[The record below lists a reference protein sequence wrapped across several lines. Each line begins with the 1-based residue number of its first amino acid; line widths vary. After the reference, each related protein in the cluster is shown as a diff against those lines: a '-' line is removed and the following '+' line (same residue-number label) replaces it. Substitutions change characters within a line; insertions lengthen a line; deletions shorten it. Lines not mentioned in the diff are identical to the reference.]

1 LAEEEIV
8 GNSFLNFVHKDE
20 RDCVQSALGV
30 AKERTCIDLRISRD
44 LAACASWFEAKLTR
58 WGCDGEPSQFVCTF
72 HDISRWRR
80 FEDIAQNALE
90 ECFALASSRSNSSQ
104 ERASAASDKG
114 FREQVSQ
121 LKLALEAGLESE
133 KFRRIFEMSM
143 DPIFLIGED
152 TTVHQCNEAALRILK
167 LNNMSEI
174 VQKLTVPMVSPE
186 FQPDGSRTL
195 EKLHK
200 FCQPLFAGETVTG
213 EWWHYNAE
221 GTLFPVLVKIQNIV
235 SDGKNYTV
243 CVWHDLTEI
252 KRREAELEKAK
263 EAAEAANQAKSQFLA
278 NISHEIRT
286 PMNGVIGV
294 TELLLRTE
302 LTEEQRSYLEV
313 ILSSGENLLN
323 IISDVLDIS
332 KIEAR
337 SIVLESIPFSLRET
351 IEDSLSSVRV
361 LALQKDLELN
371 VFVEDDLPSKVIG
384 DPTRF
389 RQVLLNLLSNAIKF
403 TESGRI
409 EIRAVIKD
417 PKDSLAANP
426 RLSPCTSS
434 WVEGK
439 EAGKRIRVLTDA
451 EDPTGKSNFDS
462 LSPLIQFEV
471 SDTGI
476 GISEDMIPKLFQ
488 AFTQADESTSRKYGG
503 TGLGLAICQS
513 LVTLMGGKISIS
525 STLGQ
530 GSTFSFTLPFRVP
543 ETASGPPPETSPE
556 MSISGRNNPV
566 PGLPAASV
574 HLPPLHVSLPHS
586 TSLETPSPLVELRS
600 FAGLRCLVVEDN
612 PVNRMVVVRLLGSL
626 QVTCDVAEDGVKAV
640 EACQAKE
647 YDVIFM

>member
-1 LAEEEIV
+1 
-8 GNSFLNFVHKDE
+8 
-20 RDCVQSALGV
+20 
-30 AKERTCIDLRISRD
+30 
-44 LAACASWFEAKLTR
+44 
-58 WGCDGEPSQFVCTF
+58 
-72 HDISRWRR
+72 
-80 FEDIAQNALE
+80 
-90 ECFALASSRSNSSQ
+90 
-104 ERASAASDKG
+104 
-114 FREQVSQ
+114 
-121 LKLALEAGLESE
+121 
-133 KFRRIFEMSM
+133 
-143 DPIFLIGED
+143 
-152 TTVHQCNEAALRILK
+152 
-167 LNNMSEI
+167 
-174 VQKLTVPMVSPE
+174 
-186 FQPDGSRTL
+186 
-195 EKLHK
+195 
-200 FCQPLFAGETVTG
+200 
-213 EWWHYNAE
+213 
-221 GTLFPVLVKIQNIV
+221 
-235 SDGKNYTV
+235 
-243 CVWHDLTEI
+243 
-252 KRREAELEKAK
+252 
-263 EAAEAANQAKSQFLA
+263 
-278 NISHEIRT
+278 
-286 PMNGVIGV
+286 MNGVIGV

-462 LSPLIQFEV
+462 LSTLIQFEV

-640 EACQAKE
+640 AACQAKE